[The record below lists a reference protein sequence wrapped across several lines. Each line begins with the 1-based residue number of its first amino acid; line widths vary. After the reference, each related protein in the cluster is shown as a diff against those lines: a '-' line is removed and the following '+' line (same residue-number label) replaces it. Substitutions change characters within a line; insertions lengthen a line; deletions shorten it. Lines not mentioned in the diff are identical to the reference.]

1 MSRWLEIFRATLKN
15 EDRGRL
21 PDRAIPSHTEVS
33 SVASVASADAW
44 PSPSYDVALATLATL
59 KSPVWLDMAPSGGR
73 KIILKSASSG
83 EHGLATLARW
93 ILKDRPHE
101 VHVRR
106 MLREVRLPGL
116 RTADQVKAAAA
127 VLVDAHWLREPTKTV
142 FGQPRSRVAYAVNPR
157 LWEERA

>member
-1 MSRWLEIFRATLKN
+1 MNRWLTRFRELT
-15 EDRGRL
+15 GL
-21 PDRAIPSHTEVS
+21 PPDGAIPSHMEVS

-44 PSPSYDVALATLATL
+44 PSPSYDVTLATL
-59 KSPVWLDMAPSGGR
+59 KSPVWPDMAPSGGR
-73 KIILKSASSG
+73 TIPLKNASSDG
-83 EHGLATLARW
+83 VATLARW

-127 VLVDAHWLREPTKTV
+127 VLVDAHWLREPARTV
-142 FGQPRSRVAYAVNPR
+142 FGQPRARVAYAVNPK
-157 LWEERA
+157 LWAAP